1 MVRWKSVWHRA
12 ADALASRA
20 MKKSV
25 DTSLS
30 VEKRLET
37 LEREFAMLRDQVLGL
52 KPLTKDWRATIG
64 ILPDDDLTRSALRRG
79 AAWRKRRKHS

>member
-1 MVRWKSVWHRA
+1 MWQRA

-20 MKKSV
+20 MKKLV

-30 VEKRLET
+30 VEKRVEA

-52 KPLTKDWRATIG
+52 KPLTKDCPITVVTDPLG
-64 ILPDDDLTRSALRRG
+64 LSLRTLLFE
-79 AAWRKRRKHS
+79 STT